1 MKTKIESALNIL
13 GIRPYRQESCYS
25 LNDAQR
31 NLQGRTHYVD
41 ADTLKGFRARVL
53 NAHLSHDGLVYWII
67 ESVGNKPLDGKANK
81 RFVAFDVFGD
91 VINNREQWHMTSKA
105 ADKERKAFLE
115 SFDAEKHTENRLL
128 ERAKRDA
135 ENAQAVFNA
144 ILEA

>member
-13 GIRPYRQESCYS
+13 GVRLYRQESCYS
-25 LNDAQR
+25 LSDAQK

-41 ADTLKGFRARVL
+41 NDTLKGFRARVL
-53 NAHLSHDGLVYWII
+53 NAFPSHDGLVYWII
-67 ESVGNKPLDGKANK
+67 ESVGNKPFDGKANK

-91 VINNREQWHMTSKA
+91 VISDREQWHTTSKA
-105 ADKERKAFLE
+105 ADKERRAFLD
-115 SFDAEKHTENRLL
+115 SFDAEKHTESRLL
-128 ERAKRDA
+128 EKAKRDT

>member
-13 GIRPYRQESCYS
+13 GIRPYRQQSCCS
-25 LNDAQR
+25 LDDAQR

-41 ADTLKGFRARVL
+41 NDTLKGFRARVL
-53 NAHLSHDGLVYWII
+53 NAHLSRDGLVYWII
-67 ESVGNKPLDGKANK
+67 ESVGNKPFDGKANK
-81 RFVAFDVFGD
+81 RFIAFDVFGD
-91 VINNREQWHMTSKA
+91 VISDREQWHATSKA
-105 ADKERKAFLE
+105 ADKERKAFLD
-115 SFDAEKHTENRLL
+115 SFDAEAHTEGRLL

>member
-41 ADTLKGFRARVL
+41 SDTLKGFRARVL
-53 NAHLSHDGLVYWII
+53 NAHLSHDGLIYWII
-67 ESVGNKPLDGKANK
+67 ESVGNKPFDGKANK
-81 RFVAFDVFGD
+81 RFIAFDVFGD
-91 VINNREQWHMTSKA
+91 VISNREQWHTTSKA
-105 ADKERKAFLE
+105 AEKEKNAFLE
-115 SFDAEKHTENRLL
+115 SFDAEKHTEGRLL

-144 ILEA
+144 LAGI

>member
-1 MKTKIESALNIL
+1 MNKKIQSALNIL
-13 GIRPYRQESCYS
+13 GVRPFRQESCYS

-41 ADTLKGFRARVL
+41 NDTLKGFRARVL

-67 ESVGNKPLDGKANK
+67 ESVGNKPFDGKANK
-81 RFVAFDVFGD
+81 RFAAFDVFGD
-91 VINNREQWHMTSKA
+91 VVSDREQWHTTSKA

-115 SFDAEKHTENRLL
+115 SFNAEKHTESRLL